1 MRSGAM
7 TTCRPRWAKA
17 AVALAMAVLLVVSGA
32 ACQSSPEDTR
42 EDPFV
47 TPSAADVIPVLVSHE
62 LVVGENRFVLGL
74 QDRDGNLILDADV
87 YLRFFRLTD
96 GETALV
102 SETDAPAVTI
112 GESSVHQDEDATP
125 DVHTGD
131 EVGVYVAQVGFDE
144 PGAWGVE
151 VTATAEGGVR
161 GPARL
166 KFDVVERGSSPAV
179 GDPAPRSEQT
189 TLRDVN
195 DISEIDTSDPPRPEM
210 HELTIAEAVESGRP
224 AVIAFATPAFC
235 QTRVCGPLMDA
246 VVDPLYE
253 RYRDRVAF
261 VHVEPYVVDRAREG
275 ELITVPAVEEW
286 GLQTEPW
293 LFVVDQDGRI
303 AGKFEAVVAVDEV
316 EPLLQQL
323 LGESAGRAPAS
334 RPGRLTGG

>member
-1 MRSGAM
+1 MRPGPMAM
-7 TTCRPRWAKA
+7 RRSRWARA
-17 AVALAMAVLLVVSGA
+17 AVALAAAVLLAVFAA
-32 ACQSSPEDTR
+32 ACQGSSGGSD
-42 EDPFV
+42 DGSFA
-47 TPSAADVIPVLVSHE
+47 TPSATDVIPVLVSHE

-74 QDRDGNLILDADV
+74 QDRDGNLILGADV

-96 GETALV
+96 GDATLV
-102 SETDAPAVTI
+102 SETSARAVTI
-112 GESSVHQDEDATP
+112 GDNSVDEHEDGTP
-125 DVHTGD
+125 HVHTGD

-144 PGAWGVE
+144 PGPWGVE
-151 VTATAEGGVR
+151 VTATAEGEVR
-161 GPARL
+161 EPARL
-166 KFDVVERGSSPAV
+166 KFDVVERGGTPAV

-235 QTRVCGPLMDA
+235 QSRVCGPLMDA

-253 RYRDRVAF
+253 RYGDRVAF
-261 VHVEPYVVDRAREG
+261 VHVEPYDVDKARQG
-275 ELITVPAVEEW
+275 ELIIVPAVEEW

-303 AGKFEAVVAVDEV
+303 AGKFEAIVAVDEV

-334 RPGRLTGG
+334 PGTGVLGG